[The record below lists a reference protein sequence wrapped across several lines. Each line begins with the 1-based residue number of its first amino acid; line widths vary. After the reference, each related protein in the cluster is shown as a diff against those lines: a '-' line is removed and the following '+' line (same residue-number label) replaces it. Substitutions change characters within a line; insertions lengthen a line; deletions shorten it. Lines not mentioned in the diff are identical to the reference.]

1 MSSWINEAAVPNH
14 NGNGFPHINDPSAVT
29 EVMMDPSAFMGN
41 PAQFNPQFANHQQ
54 MVMPNG
60 PMRNPSPSFANPM
73 YQTNSVVPSK
83 RPRPMEDGMGQS
95 PRPAPGMLP
104 TSRAETPQ
112 QSAFPGFQQPGM
124 PQQSTGQ
131 PSPYPHLQPNGSTNA
146 TPSPIM
152 ANQMRPGSV
161 PQRVASSSP
170 HPFSPAAQQF
180 PQASPITSDHG
191 GTPQAFMQQN
201 TFAQNFNPQFS
212 AAAQSP
218 ARPSPSP
225 NQMAGQMMSQQMNQ
239 MQMGQFPQQMQQMHH
254 MGQLA
259 GQMPGQMSGQMA
271 GQMMPGQMA
280 GQLPGQMQGQMGGQ
294 MAGPMAGQMANM
306 MFPQQMGQM
315 GQPRNALEQQKLLYQ
330 MQLQQQAQRNS
341 MQMQQLGAGQ
351 NMMQSQPNPNQG
363 QAQAQ
368 ARNLMA
374 ARQGAA
380 NSQMVAGGIR
390 QQQGGPQQAMMRMP
404 PPEQFMKHLSVFMS
418 SKGLPLDLH
427 PVVDGRPI
435 PLYNLFQIVYNK
447 VGGYR
452 NTTQS
457 NSWIQVSQIMGFAPH
472 QIPSAAPQLR
482 GVYERNLLKFEE
494 VWAAQQKMRLQQQ
507 QGGMGNAPGM
517 PQHGTPKAMPPG
529 QVPPQMM
536 QPGQQG
542 QMPGQMQSP
551 VKPSGPQ
558 QHGMNGFPAA
568 AQPSQGQQPILSS
581 QGHARNSLSRSVQAT
596 PTADEFPLP
605 SPAQSKAGTMSLPGL
620 AHPEHHAMPDE
631 AVSSLKFPAP
641 FATNPD
647 EYMPSSRELTT
658 YGGIDVGA
666 LWKIGDELQRTKIDV
681 PLPIDHGNVDIHALT
696 KGIQSGIHGEI
707 RLALDTLASLTS
719 SDYHF
724 VSPTQP
730 IPIPQIDLRH
740 CEDLVD
746 ALIECAEEQMDLLV
760 ENSEE
765 ASDEIIIT
773 PYEEVVRACRID
785 RLRLS
790 SVAVFGSQEY
800 ELDRAV
806 DRLIC
811 ITTILRNFS
820 CREENHAPL
829 ADDAVIQ
836 FLCVLIRYFGTREML
851 LRTNSNALDLMKDLV
866 TLLSNISSAVEV
878 PGREQAFCL
887 LQFLLAFAP
896 TPGPTLADGRLFFA
910 PYEPALHPYL
920 PHAVDSLAKLLA
932 RDEPNRTHYK
942 AIFAAETAVV
952 TSPPC
957 ELLTRT
963 FALAISPIPDHMR
976 EQRTMNLPSLVE
988 ARKPLLMQ
996 SLLSADILAGL
1007 APGFES
1013 GVTRLWLASGNGFA
1027 QNLFLLARQ
1036 LGSSHF
1042 EGPPPPRTGRGQPAG
1057 QPKRDPDL
1065 VYIIGLSLS
1074 LLRRLTE
1081 KALDPGDP
1089 AGESSIPPEVLPAKE
1104 SVLAALQ
1111 MQAQEW
1117 AREGIL
1123 ANLVEYAC
1131 MAEKS
1136 LRRRG

>member
-1 MSSWINEAAVPNH
+1 MSSWLNEAAVPNH
-14 NGNGFPHINDPSAVT
+14 NGNGFPHINDPSAVAGA
-29 EVMMDPSAFMGN
+29 MMDPSGFMGN
-41 PAQFNPQFANHQQ
+41 PAQFNAQFANPQQ

-60 PMRNPSPSFANPM
+60 PMRNASPSFANPM

-83 RPRPMEDGMGQS
+83 RPRPMEDGMSQS

-112 QSAFPGFQQPGM
+112 QSAFPGFQQPGIS
-124 PQQSTGQ
+124 QQSTGQ

-152 ANQMRPGSV
+152 ANQMRPGSI

-201 TFAQNFNPQFS
+201 TFPHSFNPQFT

-225 NQMAGQMMSQQMNQ
+225 NPMAGQMMPQQMGQ
-239 MQMGQFPQQMQQMHH
+239 MQMGQFPQQMQQL
-254 MGQLA
+254 GPLA
-259 GQMPGQMSGQMA
+259 GQMPGQMPGQMA
-271 GQMMPGQMA
+271 GQMMSGQMT
-280 GQLPGQMQGQMGGQ
+280 GQLPGQTQGQMGGQ
-294 MAGPMAGQMANM
+294 MTGPMAGQMPNM

-315 GQPRNALEQQKLLYQ
+315 GQMAQPRNALEQQKLLYQ
-330 MQLQQQAQRNS
+330 MQLQQQAQRTS
-341 MQMQQLGAGQ
+341 MQMQQLGGGQ
-351 NMMQSQPNPNQG
+351 NMMQAQTNPNQTQVQG
-363 QAQAQ
+363 QP
-368 ARNLMA
+368 RNMMA
-374 ARQGAA
+374 ARQGAP
-380 NSQMVAGGIR
+380 NGQMVPGGMR
-390 QQQGGPQQAMMRMP
+390 PQQAGPQQPMMRMP
-404 PPEQFMKHLSVFMS
+404 PPEQFMKHLSAFMN

-472 QIPSAAPQLR
+472 QIPSAAPQLK

-494 VWAAQQKMRLQQQ
+494 LWAAQQKMRLQQQ
-507 QGGMGNAPGM
+507 GGMANAPGM
-517 PQHGTPKAMPPG
+517 PQQGTPKAMPPG

-536 QPGQQG
+536 QPGQPTQT
-542 QMPGQMQSP
+542 QGQMQSP
-551 VKPSGPQ
+551 IKGPMPQ
-558 QHGMNGFPAA
+558 QPGMNGLSAS
-568 AQPSQGQQPILSS
+568 AQPPQGQQPILSS
-581 QGHARNSLSRSVQAT
+581 QGHSRNSLSRSVQAT
-596 PTADEFPLP
+596 PTADEFPLA
-605 SPAQSKAGTMSLPGL
+605 SPAQSKAGIMSLPGA
-620 AHPEHHAMPDE
+620 AHPENQAMPDD
-631 AVSSLKFPAP
+631 AASSLKFPAP

-658 YGGIDVGA
+658 YGGFDVGA
-666 LWKIGDELQRTKIDV
+666 LWKIGDELQRAKIDV
-681 PLPIDHGNVDIHALT
+681 PLPIDFGNVDIHALT
-696 KGIQSGIHGEI
+696 KSIQSGIHGEI

-740 CEDLVD
+740 CDDLVD

-765 ASDEIIIT
+765 ASDEITIT
-773 PYEEVVRACRID
+773 PYEEVVRACRVD

-790 SVAVFGSQEY
+790 KVTVFGSQEY

-811 ITTILRNFS
+811 ITTILRNLS
-820 CREENHAPL
+820 CREENHGPL
-829 ADDAVIQ
+829 ADETVIQ
-836 FLCVLIRYFGTREML
+836 FLCVLIRYLGTREML
-851 LRTNSNALDLMKDLV
+851 LRTNPNTLDLMKDLV
-866 TLLSNISSAVEV
+866 TLLSNISSAVEI

-896 TPGPTLADGRLFFA
+896 TPGPTLAGGRLFFA

-942 AIFAAETAVV
+942 AIFAAETAVI

-963 FALAISPIPDHMR
+963 FALAISPVPDHMR
-976 EQRTMNLPSLVE
+976 EQRAMNLPSLVE

-996 SLLSADILAGL
+996 SLLSADIMGGL
-1007 APGFES
+1007 APGHES
-1013 GVTRLWLASGNGFA
+1013 GVTRLWLTSGNGFA
-1027 QNLFLLARQ
+1027 QNLFLLARH
-1036 LGSSHF
+1036 LGSQF
-1042 EGPPPPRTGRGQPAG
+1042 EGPPARTSRGQPVG

-1065 VYIIGLSLS
+1065 VYIIGLALS

-1081 KALDPGDP
+1081 KALDPSDP

-1104 SVLAALQ
+1104 SVLEALQ

-1117 AREGIL
+1117 AKDGIL
-1123 ANLVEYAC
+1123 ANLVEYAS

-1136 LRRRG
+1136 LRLRG